1 MNELAVELG
10 YKNLNNTLRTVVK
23 EMLESG
29 EQSICIQIN
38 QTAGSRKYGLK
49 EC

>member
-29 EQSICIQIN
+29 EAEYLYPDKPN
-38 QTAGSRKYGLK
+38 SRKQKIYLSGR
-49 EC
+49 